1 MRLTFIYLFI
11 YLLSYFTFLFS
22 KGPTGPPGPPGPMGE
37 QGEQVGRKIIYFF
50 QTIPVARILI
60 SRLLPS

>member
-1 MRLTFIYLFI
+1 MV
-11 YLLSYFTFLFS
+11 S